1 MEEYPAIVE
10 SSEKE
15 KKNNK
20 RKKKKKKIKCTMGR
34 IHLLN
39 QKYEVN
45 KTLTEAQ
52 CRRKEE
58 GVRIRTGHES
68 RMHALTAIAC
78 KRHMNSIYMLKSQ

>member
-1 MEEYPAIVE
+1 MEEYPAIAE
-10 SSEKE
+10 SSG
-15 KKNNK
+15 KNK
-20 RKKKKKKIKCTMGR
+20 ITKKKKKIKCNLGKS
-34 IHLLN
+34 HLLN
-39 QKYEVN
+39 LQYEVN

-78 KRHMNSIYMLKSQ
+78 KRHMNSTCMLKPH

>member
-15 KKNNK
+15 KKNKIKKKKIKNK
-20 RKKKKKKIKCTMGR
+20 RKKKKIKCTLGR
-34 IHLLN
+34 NHLQNL
-39 QKYEVN
+39 KYEVN

-68 RMHALTAIAC
+68 RLHALTAIA
-78 KRHMNSIYMLKSQ
+78 